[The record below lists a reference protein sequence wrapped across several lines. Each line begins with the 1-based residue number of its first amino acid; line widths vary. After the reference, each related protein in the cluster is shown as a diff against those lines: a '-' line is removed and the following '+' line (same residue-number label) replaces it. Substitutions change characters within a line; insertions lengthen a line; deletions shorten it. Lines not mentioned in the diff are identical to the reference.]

1 MNYDFKFRGNFI
13 ISNLSKKSNLI
24 DSKLN
29 TMAICIPLYL
39 L

>member
-1 MNYDFKFRGNFI
+1 MNYDFKLRGNFI
-13 ISNLSKKSNLI
+13 IGNLSKRLNLI

>member
-1 MNYDFKFRGNFI
+1 MNYDFKSRGNFI
-13 ISNLSKKSNLI
+13 NKRLNLI

>member
-1 MNYDFKFRGNFI
+1 MNYDFKLRSNFI
-13 ISNLSKKSNLI
+13 IGDISERLNLI

-29 TMAICIPLYL
+29 TMAVCISLYL